1 MNGVALNSWKL
12 SAEYT
17 AHCARAPKDCDEL
30 SATVS
35 RALASGLLV
44 QGALLGGTELVS
56 LVKRAWAGG
65 PRLPQAL
72 ARTPAAPCVA
82 TLLAGSMSL
91 LTAQHAEQTMATM
104 LEEFGA
110 LLANIWADVFASFFA
125 SFSTLLNWWLVADW
139 AVLLCATPRVL
150 RRVCQRPSFAPSAPL
165 LTWWFVADWTLANDR
180 PLRRPSPPPPPPPP
194 PPPLSPPG
202 RRPAAAPACS
212 YGCVQY
218 LRGVRRAREPA
229 AVRAAR
235 SARDRIG
242 QRTEVK
248 RQAVDAEDV
257 CAICLD
263 ELATAAVRREVDHCK
278 FGCGKSCHRRCLRQ
292 WLRHS
297 GRCPNCCTTWQR
309 SHE

>member
-139 AVLLCATPRVL
+139 AVLL
-150 RRVCQRPSFAPSAPL
+150 
-165 LTWWFVADWTLANDR
+165 
-180 PLRRPSPPPPPPPP
+180 
-194 PPPLSPPG
+194 
-202 RRPAAAPACS
+202 

-263 ELATAAVRREVDHCK
+263 ELATAARALPELLH
-278 FGCGKSCHRRCLRQ
+278 
-292 WLRHS
+292 
-297 GRCPNCCTTWQR
+297 NMAAIA
-309 SHE
+309 